1 MHVRVVHARSGVA
14 LKRYAQLVESYRRED
29 GVPAHRVL
37 ASLGELDDRAI
48 ENLRRAL
55 KASRRGEAVVL
66 PSETQAQD
74 WQPKVLANLRY
85 LDVAVVLSIWSSW
98 KLTELLN
105 RLLPRGA
112 ETVPT
117 SLVIA
122 PLVIQRC
129 IAPGSKLYAQRWFP
143 TTALPELM
151 HLKSEHFNNSRIHR
165 ALEDLDRVDA
175 DLQRELVK
183 RYEHKDGVFAALFLD
198 VTDTYF
204 QGRGCD
210 LAQRDRTKEG
220 LHNMHKIGIVLLC
233 NEHGFPVRW
242 QVVPGKRRDPQ
253 CMTEMV
259 DAIEGLSWVRG
270 VPFVC
275 DRGMGHSS
283 AVARLVSSGLS
294 FLTATRVTEIASY
307 TDDVPS
313 EAFADLIPIGT
324 DMSFEHDLARA
335 RAAAERA
342 GLEKIDDTLFIQDF
356 GVVRRDL
363 HIDVDP
369 VDSTG
374 ASHDPADYEGGAA
387 FVAFARILQRKL
399 ETKEVKNR
407 AALAREHDLTRAR
420 ITQLFNL
427 LLLDEELQER
437 LLRGDF
443 GYVPEALLRKA
454 VKRTAK
460 TQREMLEEHAAK
472 GLHGGTPRPFRR
484 TGRQTVE
491 LRLVAYFNPQMF
503 VEQRDR
509 ANRKRLGV
517 EAWMR
522 ELNERLPQL
531 SRSREDVYRDVSN
544 KLAAHKMLALYD
556 LTIDVIE
563 RPDGKPYCRVS
574 LTIDEDGWRRRR
586 RFDGFVLLIAHPELP
601 QSGAEL
607 ARLYRAKDAV
617 EKDFRTIKEVI
628 KVRPVFHHTDPKVRA
643 HVTVCMLSLLLERTL
658 EQRLRRSSTPMTT
671 PACLEQLRG
680 CHLNLLRGAPEL
692 APSYQL
698 TELTADQRA
707 IVTNLRMTDL
717 VDAESLQTQLRPRA
731 VA

>member
-1 MHVRVVHARSGVA
+1 MHLRVVHARSGDAV
-14 LKRYAQLVESYRRED
+14 KRYAQLVESYRRDD

-37 ASLGELDDRAI
+37 ASLGELDDRSI

-66 PSETQAQD
+66 PSETQAPD

-85 LDVAVVLSIWSSW
+85 LDVAVTLAMWNSW

-117 SLVIA
+117 SLLIA

-143 TTALPELM
+143 TTALPEL
-151 HLKSEHFNNSRIHR
+151 LAVKIEHFNNSRIHR

-175 DLQRELVK
+175 DLQREIVK
-183 RYEHKDGVFAALFLD
+183 RYEHKDGAFAALFLD

-204 QGRGCD
+204 QGRGCT

-220 LHNMHKIGIVLLC
+220 LRNVHKIGIVLLC

-242 QVVPGKRRDPQ
+242 HVVPGKRRDPQ
-253 CMTEMV
+253 CMGEMV
-259 DAIEGLSWVRG
+259 DAIEGLPWVRG

-283 AVARLVSSGLS
+283 AVARLVSSGLR
-294 FLTATRVTEIASY
+294 FVTATRVTEIASY
-307 TDDVPS
+307 TEDVPS
-313 EAFADLIPIGT
+313 DAFAALIPIGT
-324 DMSFEHDLARA
+324 VMSLEHDLARA
-335 RAAAERA
+335 RAAAARA
-342 GLEKIDDTLFIQDF
+342 DLAKIDDTLFIKDF
-356 GVVRRDL
+356 GVCKRDL
-363 HIDVDP
+363 YVDHEP

-374 ASHDPADYEGGAA
+374 ALHDPGDYEGGAA
-387 FVAFARILQRKL
+387 FLAFARILHRKL

-407 AALAREHDLTRAR
+407 AGLAREHDLTRAR

-427 LLLDEELQER
+427 LKLDEELQER

-443 GYVPEALLRKA
+443 GYVSEALLRKA
-454 VKRTAK
+454 VKRAAT
-460 TQREMLEEHAAK
+460 TQREMLEAHAEK
-472 GLHGGTPRPFRR
+472 GLRGGTPRPFRR
-484 TGRQTVE
+484 TGKQTVE
-491 LRLVAYFNPQMF
+491 LRLVAYFNPEMF

-509 ANRKRLGV
+509 ANRKRLAV
-517 EAWMR
+517 EAWVR

-531 SRSREDVYRDVSN
+531 SRSREQVYRDVCN
-544 KLAAHKMLALYD
+544 RLAAHKMLALYD
-556 LTIDVIE
+556 LTIDVAV
-563 RPDGKPYCRVS
+563 PPGGKPYCRVRMQ
-574 LTIDEDGWRRRR
+574 IDEEGWRKRR

-601 QSGAEL
+601 HSAADL
-607 ARLYRAKDAV
+607 SRLYRAKDAV

-628 KVRPVFHHTDPKVRA
+628 KLRPVFHHTDPKVRA
-643 HVTVCMLSLLLERTL
+643 HVTLCMLGLLLERTL
-658 EQRLRRSSTPMTT
+658 EQRLARTATPMTT

-680 CHLNLLRGAPEL
+680 CHLNMLRGAPEL

-698 TELTADQRA
+698 TELTAEQRA
-707 IVTNLRMTDL
+707 IVTSLRLTDL
-717 VDAESLQTQLRPRA
+717 VDADALQTRLRPRD

>member
-1 MHVRVVHARSGVA
+1 MHLRVVHARSGKAV
-14 LKRYAQLVESYRRED
+14 KRYAQLVESFRRDD

-37 ASLGELDDRAI
+37 ASLGELGDREI

-66 PSETQAQD
+66 PSETQALD

-85 LDVAVVLSIWSSW
+85 LDVAVMLSMWSSW

-143 TTALPELM
+143 TAALPEL
-151 HLKSEHFNNSRIHR
+151 LDVKPEQFNNSRIHR

-183 RYEHKDGVFAALFLD
+183 RYEHKDGAFSALFLD

-220 LHNMHKIGIVLLC
+220 FSNMHKIGVVLLC
-233 NEHGFPVRW
+233 NEHGYPARW

-259 DAIEGLSWVRG
+259 DAVEGLPWVRG

-275 DRGMGHSS
+275 DRGMGHSA
-283 AVARLVSSGLS
+283 AVARLVSSNLR
-294 FLTATRVTEIASY
+294 FVTATRVTEIASY
-307 TDDVPS
+307 TEDLPS
-313 EAFADLIPIGT
+313 DTFADLIPIGT
-324 DMSFEHDLARA
+324 EMSLEHDMARA

-342 GLEKIDDTLFIQDF
+342 DLEKIDDTLFIKDL
-356 GVVRRDL
+356 GVAQRDL
-363 HIDVDP
+363 YVEAAP

-374 ASHDPADYEGGAA
+374 AAHDPSDYEGGAA
-387 FVAFARILQRKL
+387 FLAFARILDRKL
-399 ETKEVKNR
+399 ETGEVKNR
-407 AALAREHDLTRAR
+407 AALAREYNLTRAR
-420 ITQLFNL
+420 VTQLFNL
-427 LLLDEELQER
+427 LKLDEPLQER

-443 GYVPEALLRKA
+443 GYVSEALLRKA
-454 VKRTAK
+454 VSRSAR
-460 TQREMLEEHAAK
+460 TQREMLEAHAEK
-472 GLHGGTPRPFRR
+472 GLRGGTPRSFRR
-484 TGRQTVE
+484 TGKQSVE

-517 EAWMR
+517 EAWVR

-531 SRSREDVYRDVSN
+531 SRSREEVYRDVSN
-544 KLAAHKMLALYD
+544 QLAAHKMLALYE
-556 LTIDVIE
+556 LTVDVVAGAN
-563 RPDGKPYCRVS
+563 GKPCCRARIQ
-574 LTIDEDGWRRRR
+574 IDEGEWRKRR

-601 QSGAEL
+601 QSGAQL

-628 KVRPVFHHTDPKVRA
+628 KLRPVFHHTDPKVRA
-643 HVTVCMLSLLLERTL
+643 HVTLCMLALLLEQTL

-692 APSYQL
+692 PPSYQL
-698 TELTADQRA
+698 TELTPEQRA
-707 IVTNLRMTDL
+707 VVTNLRLTDL
-717 VDAESLQTQLRPRA
+717 VDPDALQTRLRPRE